1 MHYFKT
7 LGVLILLL
15 CGVGMGVALA
25 ALERRKCRQAE
36 GFLALLRYI
45 RLQIDC
51 FSLPVGRILNGCEG
65 RILADCGVESEKMP
79 DFATLLRGTRLY
91 LPEEMCRLLWEFGG
105 QLGASHREDQL
116 RSCDYY
122 LERWIP
128 WCDRLRAELPKRE
141 KMMLLLP
148 MAFAAMLVLL
158 LI

>member
-51 FSLPVGRILNGCEG
+51 FSLPVGRILESCDGK
-65 RILADCGVESEKMP
+65 ILMDCGVESTALA
-79 DFATLLRGTRLY
+79 DFSALLSGTKLY
-91 LPEEMCRLLWEFGG
+91 LPEDFCRMLEDFSH
-105 QLGASHREDQL
+105 QLGGSYRTEQL
-116 RSCDYY
+116 RCCDYY
-122 LERWIP
+122 LERLTP
-128 WCDRLRAELPKRE
+128 LCDRLQRDLSKRE
-141 KMMLLLP
+141 RMMLILP
-148 MAFAAMLVLL
+148 VAIAAMLALILL
-158 LI
+158 